1 MIKIINF
8 QFLIFSFVF
17 VFFNNNSYANFEE
30 KLINKYKKINTLTF
44 DFKQKIGDK
53 IESGNCKIKYPKL
66 LYCLYN
72 NDDRKEM
79 VSNGRSLVIKN
90 NRHNKSWIYP
100 LKKTPLEYI
109 LDKEFLLSKIES
121 LEPFQ
126 INEKFIEFKISDENS
141 SIIIYF
147 DSKTFNLAGW
157 KNKDAYQNEVVFKIS
172 NLQKNEIINEKTFKL
187 PRLD

>member
-1 MIKIINF
+1 LIKIF
-8 QFLIFSFVF
+8 SLIFFVVISNICF
-17 VFFNNNSYANFEE
+17 ASTTTNIIENLL
-30 KLINKYKKINTLTF
+30 KTNTLTF

-157 KNKDAYQNEVVFKIS
+157 KNKDAYQNEVEFKIS

>member
-1 MIKIINF
+1 MIKRF
-8 QFLIFSFVF
+8 SLIFFVVISNICF
-17 VFFNNNSYANFEE
+17 ASPTTNIIENLL
-30 KLINKYKKINTLTF
+30 KTNTLTF

-53 IESGNCKIKYPKL
+53 MESGNCKIKYPKL

-90 NRHNKSWIYP
+90 NRYNKSWIYP

-109 LDKEFLLSKIES
+109 LDKKFLLSKVES

-126 INEKFIEFKISDENS
+126 MNEKFIEFKISDENNP
-141 SIIIYF
+141 IIIYF
-147 DSKTFNLAGW
+147 DSTTFNLAGW
-157 KNKDAYQNEVVFKIS
+157 KNEDTYQNKVEFKII
-172 NLQKNEIINEKTFKL
+172 NLQKNKIIDEKIFKL
-187 PRLD
+187 PKLD